1 MASHALP
8 RTTMPRVTLELPSLL
23 RNVLLHDSLVVEGA
37 TLDEALDDAYAQL
50 PGLRVHLVDESGN
63 FRRHV
68 LCFVNDVN
76 TRWLDT
82 PNPTLHEGDSITILQ
97 AVSGG

>member
-1 MASHALP
+1 
-8 RTTMPRVTLELPSLL
+8 MPRATLELPSLL
-23 RNVLLHDSLVVEGA
+23 RSVLGGVSTLTIEGDTLEGA
-37 TLDEALDDAYAQL
+37 LEDAYRQV
-50 PGLRVHLVDESGN
+50 PILRVHLCDETGH

-76 TRWLDT
+76 SRWLDEAGRR
-82 PNPTLHEGDSITILQ
+82 LHDGDQITILQ